1 MPKWS
6 IPVRHTK
13 YAVIEIEAST
23 LMEAMDK
30 AERFE
35 SRLMVTDNDVYEELW
50 ELVPEDE
57 SEVRKRFNDGQEDG
71 Q

>member
-1 MPKWS
+1 
-6 IPVRHTK
+6 
-13 YAVIEIEAST
+13 
-23 LMEAMDK
+23 MEAMDK